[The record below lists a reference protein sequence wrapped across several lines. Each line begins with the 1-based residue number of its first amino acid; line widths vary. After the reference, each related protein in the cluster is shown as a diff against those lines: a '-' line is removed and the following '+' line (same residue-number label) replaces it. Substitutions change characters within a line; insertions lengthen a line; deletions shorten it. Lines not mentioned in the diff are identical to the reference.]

1 MNKQMG
7 CASLDRTNRASDIQG
22 AIVELLSGRCG
33 FFSHQHKEV
42 AIRNSLNLAHLVT
55 QHADAKKAEELVV
68 LDLGGRVSYC
78 DYFVICNGTNRRH
91 VRAIAESILENLKT
105 ENGVFP
111 ISSEGFEGARWVLLD
126 FGDVVVHVFDE
137 SMRGFY
143 DLEGLWA
150 DAPRLELEYT
160 GQPSRLHSTA
170 G

>member
-1 MNKQMG
+1 M
-7 CASLDRTNRASDIQG
+7 AVD
-22 AIVELLSGRCG
+22 LLRIDLLA
-33 FFSHQHKEV
+33 FSSQHKEV
-42 AIRNSLNLAHLVT
+42 AIRNPLNLAHLVT
-55 QHADAKKAEELVV
+55 QLADAKKAEELVV

-91 VRAIAESILENLKT
+91 VRAIAESVLETLKT
-105 ENGVFP
+105 EHGVSP
-111 ISSEGFEGARWVLLD
+111 ISSEGFEGARWVLVDL
-126 FGDVVVHVFDE
+126 GDVVIHIFDE

-150 DAPRLELEYT
+150 DVPRIELEHV

>member
-1 MNKQMG
+1 LIRG
-7 CASLDRTNRASDIQG
+7 RLAVDLLWT
-22 AIVELLSGRCG
+22 ELPA
-33 FFSHQHKEV
+33 FPPQHKEV
-42 AIRNSLNLAHLVT
+42 AISNPLNLAHLVT
-55 QHADAKKAEELVV
+55 QLADAKKAEELVV

-91 VRAIAESILENLKT
+91 VRAIAESVLENLKT
-105 ENGVFP
+105 EHGISP
-111 ISSEGFEGARWVLLD
+111 ISSEGFESARWVLID
-126 FGDVVVHVFDE
+126 FGDVVIHVFDE

-150 DAPRLELEYT
+150 DVPRVELEHV